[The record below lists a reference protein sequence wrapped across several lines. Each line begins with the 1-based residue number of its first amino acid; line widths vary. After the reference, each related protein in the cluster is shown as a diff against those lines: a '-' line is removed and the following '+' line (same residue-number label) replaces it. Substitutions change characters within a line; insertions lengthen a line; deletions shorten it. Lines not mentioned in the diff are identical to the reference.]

1 MRKANPTL
9 VGAFVLGAIG
19 LIMAIVILFG
29 GGKLFQ
35 PSVPVVMYFD
45 GSVKGL
51 QVGSAITFR
60 GVSVGKVNDIQLQYD
75 PDNNRVY
82 IPVGGVLYPDSMHLV
97 GGSTSEDLRIAKEEG
112 TGKMLRRF
120 VQEGLRAQQ
129 SLPNFVTNQV
139 NVTIDFFP
147 DRSPIFVQPEPK
159 DTIEIPTVES
169 EMGQVTA
176 TLQNLVA
183 KLSNLPLDDLISD
196 GQQLLAGANRVVNDP
211 QLTQAIANANQTL
224 AEAKATMAALDARLA
239 PILGNVEQVSGDA
252 RTTVSEANRR
262 LAELKSTIRDADQAL
277 GGAQTSMN
285 NADKLLGTVNGMLEP
300 GAPLTYELI
309 NTLREV
315 ASAAR
320 SARALMNTLERDPNA
335 LLVGRPATKAGDP
348 K

>member
-1 MRKANPTL
+1 MRKVNPTL

-35 PSVPVVMYFD
+35 PTVQVVMYFE

-60 GVSVGKVNDIQLQYD
+60 GVNVGKINSIQLQYD
-75 PDNNRVY
+75 PGTNQIY
-82 IPVGGVLYPDSMHLV
+82 IPVVGVLYPESMQLV
-97 GGSTSEDLRIAKEEG
+97 GATAAQESKIEAQL
-112 TGKMLRRF
+112 GKGKLLQRW
-120 VQEGLRAQQ
+120 VDEGLRAQQ
-129 SLPNFVTNQV
+129 SLPNFVTNQI
-139 NVTIDFFP
+139 NVTIDFYKNRP
-147 DRSPIFVQPEPK
+147 AVLVQPEPK
-159 DTIEIPTVES
+159 HIVEIPTIES

-183 KLSNLPLDDLISD
+183 KLSELPLDELISD
-196 GQQLLAGANRVVNDP
+196 GRQLLAGANRVVNDP

-224 AEAKATMAALDARLA
+224 AEAKTTVAALDARLA
-239 PILGNVEQVSGDA
+239 PILGNVEQVSGGA
-252 RTTVSEANRR
+252 KITVAEANRR
-262 LAELKSTIRDADQAL
+262 LTELKSTIRDADRAL
-277 GGAQTSMN
+277 GGAQTSMD
-285 NADKLLGTVNGMLEP
+285 NADKLLGNVNGLLEP

-335 LLVGRPATKAGDP
+335 LLVGRPASNGGDH

>member
-1 MRKANPTL
+1 MRKVNPTL

-35 PSVPVVMYFD
+35 PTVPVVMYFE

-60 GVSVGKVNDIQLQYD
+60 GVSVGKITDIQLQFD
-75 PDNNRVY
+75 AGNQKIY
-82 IPVGGVLYPDSMHLV
+82 IPVSGVLYPDNMQMV
-97 GGSTSEDLRIAKEEG
+97 GGTTEEVAHVEAKRG
-112 TGKMLRRF
+112 TGDIVKHF
-120 VQEGLRAQQ
+120 IDSGLRAQL

-147 DRSPIFVQPEPK
+147 NLPATIVQPGHLAG
-159 DTIEIPTVES
+159 IEIPSVPS
-169 EMGQVTA
+169 EMTQVTA
-176 TLQNLVA
+176 TIQDLMA
-183 KLSNLPLDDLISD
+183 KLSKLPLDDLIKD
-196 GQQLLAGANRVVNDP
+196 GRELLAGANKVINDP
-211 QLTQAIANANQTL
+211 QVQQIIGNANQTL
-224 AEAKATMAALDARLA
+224 AEAKQAVSALDAKLT
-239 PILGNVEQVSGDA
+239 PILGNVEQVSGGA
-252 RTTVSEANRR
+252 KATVAETNQR
-262 LAELKSTIRDADQAL
+262 LAELKATIREVDRTLGVAQTSL
-277 GGAQTSMN
+277 GGADQ
-285 NADKLLGTVNGMLEP
+285 LIGTVNGMLEP

-320 SARALMNTLERDPNA
+320 SARALMNTIERDPNA
-335 LLVGRPATKAGDP
+335 LLVGRPAAKSGDS

>member
-1 MRKANPTL
+1 MRKVNPTL

-35 PSVPVVMYFD
+35 PTVPVVMYFE

-60 GVSVGKVNDIQLQYD
+60 GVNVGKINSIQLQYD
-75 PDNNRVY
+75 PGTNLVY
-82 IPVGGVLYPDSMHLV
+82 IPVAGVLYPESMQLV
-97 GGSTSEDLRIAKEEG
+97 GINVAEESKIEAQE
-112 TGKMLRRF
+112 GKGKLLHRWID
-120 VQEGLRAQQ
+120 QGLRAQQ

-147 DRSPIFVQPEPK
+147 GKPAVLVQPEPK
-159 DTIEIPTVES
+159 NKIEIPTIES

-183 KLSNLPLDDLISD
+183 KLSDLPLDELISD
-196 GQQLLAGANRVVNDP
+196 GRQLLVGASRVVNDP

-224 AEAKATMAALDARLA
+224 AEAKTTVAALDARLA
-239 PILGNVEQVSGDA
+239 PILGNVEQVSGGA
-252 RTTVSEANRR
+252 RTTVTEANQR
-262 LAELKSTIRDADQAL
+262 LVELKSTIRDVDRAL

-285 NADKLLGTVNGMLEP
+285 SADKLLGTVNGMLEP

-335 LLVGRPATKAGDP
+335 LLVGRPATKAGDN

>member
-1 MRKANPTL
+1 MRKVNPTL

-35 PSVPVVMYFD
+35 PTVPVVMYFE

-60 GVSVGKVNDIQLQYD
+60 GVNVGKINSVQLQYD
-75 PDNNRVY
+75 PATNRIY
-82 IPVGGVLYPDSMHLV
+82 IPVEGVLYPEDMKLV
-97 GGSTSEDLRIAKEEG
+97 GASTAEETKIEMQAGS
-112 TGKMLRRF
+112 GKLLHRWIE
-120 VQEGLRAQQ
+120 QGLRAQQ

-139 NVTIDFFP
+139 SVTIDFFRNRP
-147 DRSPIFVQPEPK
+147 AVFAQPEPK
-159 DTIEIPTVES
+159 GMVEIPTIES

-183 KLSNLPLDDLISD
+183 KLSELPLDDLIRD
-196 GQQLLAGANRVVNDP
+196 GRELLAGANRVINDP

-224 AEAKATMAALDARLA
+224 AEAKSAVAALDTRLT
-239 PILGNVEQVSGDA
+239 PILGNVEQVSGGA
-252 RTTVSEANRR
+252 KTTVAEANQR
-262 LAELKSTIRDADQAL
+262 LVELKSTIRDVDRAL
-277 GGAQTSMN
+277 GGAQTSMD
-285 NADKLLGTVNGMLEP
+285 NADKLLGTVNGLLEP

-335 LLVGRPATKAGDP
+335 LLVGRPATKAGDN
-348 K
+348 

>member
-1 MRKANPTL
+1 MRKVNPTL

-35 PSVPVVMYFD
+35 PTVPVVMYFE

-60 GVSVGKVNDIQLQYD
+60 GVSVGKVTDIQLQFD
-75 PDNNRVY
+75 AGNQKIY
-82 IPVGGVLYPDSMHLV
+82 IPVSGVLYADNMQMV
-97 GGSTSEDLRIAKEEG
+97 GGTTQEIAHVEAKRG
-112 TGKMLRRF
+112 SGDIVKHFIDT
-120 VQEGLRAQQ
+120 GLRAQL

-147 DRSPIFVQPEPK
+147 NLPATIVQPGHLAG
-159 DTIEIPTVES
+159 IEIPSVPS
-169 EMGQVTA
+169 EMTQVTA
-176 TLQNLVA
+176 TIQDLMA
-183 KLSNLPLDDLISD
+183 KLSKLPLDDLIKD
-196 GQQLLAGANRVVNDP
+196 GRELLAGANKVINDP
-211 QLTQAIANANQTL
+211 QVQQIIGNANQTL
-224 AEAKATMAALDARLA
+224 AEAKQAVSALDAKLT
-239 PILGNVEQVSGDA
+239 PILGNVEQVSGGA
-252 RTTVSEANRR
+252 KATVAETNQR
-262 LAELKSTIRDADQAL
+262 LAELKATIREVDRTL
-277 GGAQTSMN
+277 GGAQTSLGG
-285 NADKLLGTVNGMLEP
+285 ADKLIGTVNGMLEP

-320 SARALMNTLERDPNA
+320 SARALMNTIERDPNA
-335 LLVGRPATKAGDP
+335 LLVGRPAAKSGDN